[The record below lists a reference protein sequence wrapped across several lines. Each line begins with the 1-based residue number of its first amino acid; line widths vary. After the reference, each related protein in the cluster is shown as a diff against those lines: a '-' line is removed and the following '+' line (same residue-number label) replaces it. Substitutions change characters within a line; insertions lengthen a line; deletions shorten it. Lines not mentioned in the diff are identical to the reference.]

1 MAQYKRSVMTNAGV
15 LLARQAM
22 DSEITLTFTKIE
34 TGDGTYS
41 DSEDLK
47 ECIALKNTIQSFALA
62 SKTIEDEKTLH
73 LKGIISNVNQD
84 GSYLMTGYKIKEV
97 GIFAKA
103 TGGNETLYAI
113 AIAEED
119 HADFI
124 PQYDTHQPATVTI
137 DWYATVG
144 NTANIQLTSLPSAY
158 ASAED
163 VIDLTNRMHDAE
175 ENIQNNQVQ
184 IESNKE
190 EILKNKKNWRVNLPA
205 NGWSEAFP
213 YTQTVSVPE
222 MKEDYSPI
230 WGLLDDKSNELDS
243 KKIGKIQIK
252 RVVTGDGNVKVEA
265 RKKPNT
271 DCVLLGK
278 G

>member
-15 LLARQAM
+15 SLARQAM
-22 DSEITLTFTKIE
+22 DSEITLVFTKIE
-34 TGDGTYS
+34 TGDGTHN
-41 DSEDLK
+41 DGEDLK
-47 ECIALKNTIQSFALA
+47 ECVALKNTVQSFTLA
-62 SKTIEDEKTLH
+62 SKKIEDGKTLH

-84 GSYLMTGYKIKEV
+84 GSHLMEGYRIKEV

-103 TGGNETLYAI
+103 AGGDEILYAI

-124 PQYDTHQPATVTI
+124 PKYDTNQPATVTI
-137 DWYATVG
+137 DWYTTVG
-144 NTANIQLTSLPSAY
+144 NMANIQLTSLPSAY

-163 VIDLTNRMHDAE
+163 VADLINRMHGAE
-175 ENIQNNQVQ
+175 GSIHDNQAKIQSNQ
-184 IESNKE
+184 E
-190 EILKNKKNWRVNLPA
+190 EILKNRRNWRVNLPVT
-205 NGWSEAFP
+205 GWTEAFP

-222 MKEDYSPI
+222 MKEDYSPV
-230 WGLLDDKSNELDS
+230 WGLLDDRSNELDS

-252 RVVTGDGNVKVEA
+252 RVVTGNGNVKVEA
-265 RKKPNT
+265 RKKPNV